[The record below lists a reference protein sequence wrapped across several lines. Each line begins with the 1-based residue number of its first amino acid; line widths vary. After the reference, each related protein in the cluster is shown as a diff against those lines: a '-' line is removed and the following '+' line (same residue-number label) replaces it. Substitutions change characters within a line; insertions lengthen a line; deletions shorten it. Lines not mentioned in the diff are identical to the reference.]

1 MKLQDIF
8 NDNLVITLDELK
20 DDNELVQQIE
30 IRLKDLA
37 LLDESEVDGNY
48 TSQTETALTEF
59 CQLAFLNNM
68 TTGRFG
74 RTFAKKLIEMPGPIP
89 HPSAGGEAVT
99 IDLTGSVGA
108 NGGDNNP
115 ADVRKVKERLVD
127 LGFNWVGRNST
138 VDSETIR
145 TIKLFQSIING
156 RTIVAGDGRV
166 DVNGVTHKFL
176 QAANAPR
183 WQEMPLGSSAEG
195 FINYDHRVQGDN
207 HDFGSNWM
215 IETIQEAGKLY
226 KTNYR
231 NANLSAALIATN
243 NLSVPRGGD
252 SPFHNTHESGLSCDI
267 VLPRTNGTSGGIT
280 FQSSSYD
287 QDAMEAMLRAV
298 QQQNKYQIKQI
309 FFNDPTLIILGLC
322 QSLIGHDN
330 HAHIDIVPPQ
340 PN

>member
-8 NDNLVITLDELK
+8 NDNLVITLDQLK
-20 DDNELVQQIE
+20 SDSELVQQIE
-30 IRLKDLA
+30 IRLKDLD

-48 TSQTETALTEF
+48 TSETKSALTEF
-59 CQLAFLNNM
+59 CRLAFLNNM
-68 TTGRFG
+68 TTSLFG

-89 HPSAGGEAVT
+89 NPSAGGQAVN

-108 NGGDNNP
+108 GGTNKP
-115 ADVRKVKERLVD
+115 GEVKAVKNRLVD

-138 VDSETIR
+138 VDSQTIR

-156 RTIVAGDGRV
+156 RTIVAGDGRI
-166 DVNGVTHKFL
+166 DVNQKTHEFL

-226 KTNYR
+226 KTNYH
-231 NANLSAALIATN
+231 NANPGAALIATN

-252 SPFHNTHESGLSCDI
+252 SPFHNTHEAGISCDI
-267 VLPRTNGTSGGIT
+267 VLPRKDGTPGGIKYQ
-280 FQSSSYD
+280 QSDVYD
-287 QDAMEAMLRAV
+287 QDAMEAMLRAIRG
-298 QQQNKYQIKQI
+298 QNKYQIKQI
-309 FFNDPTLIILGLC
+309 FFNDPTLIVLGLC
-322 QSLIGHDN
+322 QSLIGHDD
-330 HAHIDIVPPQ
+330 HAHIDIVSPQ